1 MSASQDRQRATQIW
15 KEGEKVE
22 TSKKVL
28 TIPNLLSLFRL
39 LLAGL
44 FVWVYRR
51 EGLTD
56 GRPWLLAILVVSAVT
71 DMLDGRI
78 ARKFHMISDLGKIL
92 DPIADKVTQG
102 VLILCLLFEYRLMR
116 PILILFII
124 KELYMAIAG
133 ARVLMKTHRNEG
145 AKWYGKVS
153 TAVTYVVM
161 ILLFLIPD
169 LTLTAANILI
179 GISGICMLLSLSMYI
194 RLYHS
199 LGKK

>member
-1 MSASQDRQRATQIW
+1 MD
-15 KEGEKVE
+15 
-22 TSKKVL
+22 TSKKIL
-28 TIPNLLSLFRL
+28 TIPNLLSCFRL
-39 LLAGL
+39 ILAGL
-44 FVWVYRR
+44 FVWVYLK

-56 GRPWLLAILVVSAVT
+56 GRPWLIAILAISALT

-78 ARKFHMISDLGKIL
+78 ARRFHMISDLGKVL

-102 VLILCLLFEYRLMR
+102 VLILCLPSEYRLMR

-145 AKWYGKVS
+145 AKWYGKLS

-169 LTLTAANILI
+169 MPLAAANTLI

-194 RLYHS
+194 RLYHR
-199 LGKK
+199 LGKEE

>member
-1 MSASQDRQRATQIW
+1 M
-15 KEGEKVE
+15 E

-39 LLAGL
+39 FLAGL
-44 FVWVYRR
+44 FAWVYYR
-51 EGLTD
+51 EGLAE

-78 ARKFHMISDLGKIL
+78 ARRFHMISDLGKIL

-102 VLILCLLFEYRLMR
+102 VLILCLLSEYRLMR
-116 PILILFII
+116 PVLILFIM

-133 ARVLMKTHRNEG
+133 ARALIKTRRNEG
-145 AKWYGKVS
+145 AKWYGKMS

-161 ILLFLIPD
+161 ILLFLIPG
-169 LTLTAANILI
+169 LPLPVANLLI
-179 GISGICMLLSLSMYI
+179 GISGLCMLLSLSMYI
-194 RLYHS
+194 LFYHN
-199 LGKK
+199 LEKKG